1 MSTTARIAPVD
12 PDDERDRPALD
23 AVMPGRHSL
32 LLIASCL
39 RAGS

>member
-1 MSTTARIAPVD
+1 MSTTAWIAPVER
-12 PDDERDRPALD
+12 DDERDRPALD
-23 AVMPGRHSL
+23 VVMPGRHSL